1 MLLHIEGEQFDRAGS
16 GHHCVAIGNGGE
28 VACVPGGGA
37 EIMFA
42 RPSRLRLL
50 AETARQRAVQG
61 RALHL
66 QSGTHRERPQHRSRD
81 YDDHEYLGD
90 DPEFEIGWGT
100 MSEGDVPRDPAAG
113 DRADQRGE
121 SRRAAARE
129 PKES

>member
-1 MLLHIEGEQFDRAGS
+1 
-16 GHHCVAIGNGGE
+16 
-28 VACVPGGGA
+28 
-37 EIMFA
+37 MFA

-81 YDDHEYLGD
+81 YDDNEYLGD

-100 MSEGDVPRDPAAG
+100 MSEGDVPRDPA
-113 DRADQRGE
+113 DQRGE

-129 PKES
+129 TKES